1 MLILKLTSIFKISF
15 RSLMLHKLRS
25 ALSILGIICGTMAVI
40 VMISIG
46 EGARQKIVGQIEQLG
61 IKNIYINTI
70 NLTEEQRL
78 KARQNLSSG
87 LNTDDAERIKTGCR
101 YIMDTACLKEVSAS
115 LVGVRLRTSPQIVAT
130 SSSYASLLNLSLMQ
144 GRFISK
150 HDVES
155 QNMVCVLGDTVAK
168 NLGDGGKIGRSVRI
182 ENNLFKIIGILN
194 RYNHDTEK
202 NSAISVRDYNEI
214 IFIPLNA
221 FGNKNNI
228 LVNRSNNVFANT
240 INITEI
246 IVQTNNSEEVIIAGR
261 MIKRI
266 MEVAHNQIN
275 DYQIII
281 PMELLKQTQKI
292 QRTFTLV
299 LSAIA
304 SISLFV
310 GGIGIMNIMLA
321 IVYERTREIG
331 IRRAVGATQN
341 DIIFQFLTESII
353 LTSIGGSA
361 GILTGA
367 IAAKLLSLIA
377 GWETIVTLF
386 SVFLPFVMSVLIG
399 VFFGLYPAYQAAK
412 MDPVSALRHE

>member
-1 MLILKLTSIFKISF
+1 MLILKLISIFKISF
-15 RSLMLHKLRS
+15 RSLMQHKLRS

-46 EGARQKIVGQIEQLG
+46 EGARQKVVGQIEQLG

-70 NLTEEQRL
+70 NLTEGQRL
-78 KARQNLSSG
+78 KARRNLSSG
-87 LNTDDAERIKTGCR
+87 LNTDDAERIKTGCG

-115 LVGVRLRTSPQIVAT
+115 LIGVRLQTSPQIVAT
-130 SSSYASLLNLSLMQ
+130 SSSYASLLNLSLLQ

-155 QNMVCVLGDTVAK
+155 QNMICVLGDTVAK
-168 NLGDGGKIGRSVRI
+168 NLGNGGKIGGSVRI

-194 RYNHDTEK
+194 RLNHDTEK
-202 NSAISVRDYNEI
+202 NSVISARNYNEI
-214 IFIPLNA
+214 IFIPLNS
-221 FGNKNNI
+221 FGNKINI
-228 LVNRSNNVFANT
+228 SVNRNNNVFENT
-240 INITEI
+240 VNVTEI
-246 IVQTNNSEEVIIAGR
+246 IAQTSNSKEVVIAGK

-266 MEVAHNQIN
+266 MEVAHNQID

-292 QRTFTLV
+292 QQTFTLV

-331 IRRAVGATQN
+331 IRRAVGATQS
-341 DIIFQFLTESII
+341 DIVLQFLTESII
-353 LTSIGGSA
+353 LTSVGGSA

-367 IAAKLLSLIA
+367 IAAGLLSLIA
-377 GWETIVTLF
+377 GWETIITLF
-386 SVFLPFVMSVLIG
+386 SILLPFVMSVLIG